1 MIKNFLDSDE
11 QQEDAPESPASG
23 GIFSSGPEVSSL
35 FDLADERPAT
45 PPSSTEHTSSTPDYT
60 PPTTGQTIRMTGL
73 AWSAGI
79 ALFGSIVFM
88 LILGWFADLLFGSSP
103 WGIVG
108 GIVLGA
114 VIGFIQFFRI
124 NSEILR
130 TAKGGKDGGSGG
142 LLG

>member
-1 MIKNFLDSDE
+1 MIRNLLDSDE
-11 QQEDAPESPASG
+11 QPEDAPESTGS
-23 GIFSSGPEVSSL
+23 IFTSGPEVTSL
-35 FDLADERPAT
+35 FELADDRPASRPT
-45 PPSSTEHTSSTPDYT
+45 SSEHTPSTPEYT

-88 LILGWFADLLFGSSP
+88 LILGWFADLLLGSSP

-114 VIGFIQFFRI
+114 IIGFIQFFRI

-130 TAKGGKDGGSGG
+130 TARGGKDGGSGG
-142 LLG
+142 LL